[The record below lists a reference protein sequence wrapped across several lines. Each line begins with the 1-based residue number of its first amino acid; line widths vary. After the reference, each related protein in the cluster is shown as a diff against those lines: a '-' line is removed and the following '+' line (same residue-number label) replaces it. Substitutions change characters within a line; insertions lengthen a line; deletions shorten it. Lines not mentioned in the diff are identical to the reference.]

1 MILIAAVVPFSR
13 KRGRSMGMFESARRQ
28 LQEYTG
34 EDETP
39 LDGDTPAWAVSLVIH
54 VAVLV
59 SLSFAG
65 LGTVSQAPKPIAVI
79 ETPFEEE
86 QEVLEIPREVSLDE
100 LVEVDPGSQSDE
112 GFESAESVAQEVAPV
127 SVVAVEM
134 PDLVSDDMTIEPL
147 DVASTGLNYDENLTI
162 KGASGMGETGASG
175 AVDRLTLEI
184 AASLEQRPTVV
195 CWVFDQSV
203 SLAGQRKEIASRL
216 ERVFDELGLTSTA
229 QANELFN
236 LVYAY
241 GKQVTPV
248 IDKPTREVSE
258 VVSAITRIPIDDSGI
273 ENTFTAIA
281 EAAKKA
287 KQIRLSGAERR
298 NVMIINFTDEAGND
312 QKYADA
318 VATFCRAQAM
328 RVFVVGVPAPFGQE
342 KVKMKFVEFDPKY
355 AADEQWAWVEQGPE
369 SLYPEFVDVR
379 PKNSP
384 DEPIDSGFGPF
395 SLSKLCAETGGIYF
409 AVHANR
415 GARGRVS
422 DAATAAMSSQLRY
435 FFDSKVM
442 RDYRP
447 DYLPQAQV
455 DKMLAAN
462 KAKAS
467 LVAAAKAAQ
476 ITPMEAPTMRFP
488 REDDGKLALLLG
500 EAQKKAAVLEP
511 KIDALYGTL
520 AAGVPD
526 RAKIAPEEKRWQAG
540 FDLALGRVL
549 AVKVRT
555 NAYNIMLA
563 QAKAGMKFKN
573 PKNDTWILN
582 PSDDVSQVGS
592 QTERLAK
599 QADEVLR
606 RVVAEHPGTPW
617 AQMAAEELR
626 SPLGYSWEE
635 TYTGVNAPKPGNG
648 NGNPNPGDD
657 KKRML
662 APPQPKRKVNNI

>member
-1 MILIAAVVPFSR
+1 
-13 KRGRSMGMFESARRQ
+13 MGMLESARRR
-28 LQEYTG
+28 LQEFTG

-59 SLSFAG
+59 TLAVAG
-65 LGTVSQAPKPIAVI
+65 LSTVSPAPKQITVI
-79 ETPFEEE
+79 ETPMEEE
-86 QEVLEIPREVSLDE
+86 HEILEIPREVTLDQ
-100 LVEVDPGSQSDE
+100 LVEVDPGSQSE
-112 GFESAESVAQEVAPV
+112 KGFESVESLAQEVSEV

-134 PDLVSDDMTIEPL
+134 PDLISDDMTIEPL
-147 DVASTGLNYDENLTI
+147 DVVSTGLNYNESLTV
-162 KGASGMGETGASG
+162 KGTSGVGETGASG

-184 AASLEQRPTVV
+184 AASLEQRSTVV

-203 SLAGQRKEIASRL
+203 SLSGQRKEIASRL
-216 ERVFDELGLTSTA
+216 ERVFDELGLTSTT

-248 IDKPTREVSE
+248 IDKPTRDVAD
-258 VVSAITRIPIDDSGI
+258 VVAAINRIPVDDSGL

-287 KQIRLSGAERR
+287 KQVRLSGADRR
-298 NVMIINFTDEAGND
+298 NVMIVTFTDEVGND
-312 QKYADA
+312 QQYADS

-328 RVFVVGVPAPFGQE
+328 RVFVVGVPAPFGKTE
-342 KVKMKFVEFDPKY
+342 VKMKFVEFDPKY
-355 AADEQWAWVEQGPE
+355 AADEQWAVVEQGPE
-369 SLYPEFVDVR
+369 SLYPEFVNVR

-384 DEPIDSGFGPF
+384 DDSIDSGFGPF

-415 GARGRVS
+415 DTRGRVNDS
-422 DAATAAMSSQLRY
+422 ATAAMSSQLRY
-435 FFDSKVM
+435 FFDPKVM

-447 DYLPQAQV
+447 DYLPLAQI
-455 DKMLAAN
+455 DKMLLAN
-462 KAKAS
+462 KAKAA
-467 LVAAAKAAQ
+467 LVSAAKAAQ
-476 ITPMEAPTMRFP
+476 VSPMDSPTMRFP

-511 KIDALYGTL
+511 KIEVLYLML

-549 AVKVRT
+549 ALKVRT

-563 QAKAGMKFKN
+563 QAKSGMKFKN

-582 PSDDVSQVGS
+582 PSNEVSQVGS

-617 AQMAAEELR
+617 AQMAAEDLR
-626 SPLGYSWEE
+626 NPLGYSWEE

-648 NGNPNPGDD
+648 NGNPNPVDD

-662 APPQPKRKVNNI
+662 APPAPKRDLKKI

>member
-1 MILIAAVVPFSR
+1 
-13 KRGRSMGMFESARRQ
+13 MGMLESARRQ

-147 DVASTGLNYDENLTI
+147 DVVSTGLNYDENLTI

-216 ERVFDELGLTSTA
+216 ERVFGELGLTSTA

-236 LVYAY
+236 VVYAY

-248 IDKPTREVSE
+248 VDKPTREVSE
-258 VVSAITRIPIDDSGI
+258 VVSAITRIPVDESGI

-298 NVMIINFTDEAGND
+298 NVMIINFTDEVGND
-312 QKYADA
+312 QQYADA

-328 RVFVVGVPAPFGQE
+328 RVFVVGVPAPFGRRD
-342 KVKMKFVEFDPKY
+342 VKMKFVEFDPKY
-355 AADEQWAWVEQGPE
+355 AADEQWAIVEQGPE

-384 DEPIDSGFGPF
+384 DDPIDSGFGPF

-422 DAATAAMSSQLRY
+422 DSATAAMSSQLRY

-648 NGNPNPGDD
+648 NGNPNPVDD

-662 APPQPKRKVNNI
+662 APPQPKRPLKNI

>member
-1 MILIAAVVPFSR
+1 
-13 KRGRSMGMFESARRQ
+13 MGMLESARRQ

-147 DVASTGLNYDENLTI
+147 DVVSTGLNYDENLTI

-216 ERVFDELGLTSTA
+216 ERVFGELGLTSAA

-236 LVYAY
+236 VVYAY

-258 VVSAITRIPIDDSGI
+258 VVSAITRIPIDESGI

-298 NVMIINFTDEAGND
+298 NVMIINFTDEVGND
-312 QKYADA
+312 QQYADA

-328 RVFVVGVPAPFGQE
+328 RVFVVGVPAPFGRRD
-342 KVKMKFVEFDPKY
+342 VKMKFVEFDPKY
-355 AADEQWAWVEQGPE
+355 AADEQWAIVEQGPE

-422 DAATAAMSSQLRY
+422 DSATAAMSSQLRY

-476 ITPMEAPTMRFP
+476 VTPMEAPTMRFP
-488 REDDGKLALLLG
+488 REDDGKLAQLLG

-549 AVKVRT
+549 ALKVRT

-606 RVVAEHPGTPW
+606 RVVSEHPGTPW

-648 NGNPNPGDD
+648 NGNPNPVDD

-662 APPQPKRKVNNI
+662 APPQPKRPLKNI

>member
-1 MILIAAVVPFSR
+1 
-13 KRGRSMGMFESARRQ
+13 MGMLESARRR

-54 VAVLV
+54 VVVLV
-59 SLSFAG
+59 TLAVAG
-65 LGTVSQAPKPIAVI
+65 LSTVSPTPKPITVI
-79 ETPFEEE
+79 ETPVDEE
-86 QEVLEIPREVSLDE
+86 QDILEIPREVTLDQ
-100 LVEVDPGSQSDE
+100 LVEVDPGSQSDA
-112 GFESAESVAQEVAPV
+112 GFESAESLAQEVSEV

-147 DVASTGLNYDENLTI
+147 EVASTGLNYDENLVV

-184 AASLEQRPTVV
+184 ASSLEQRSTVV

-216 ERVFDELGLTSTA
+216 ERVFDELGLTSSA
-229 QANELFN
+229 QAHEMFN

-241 GKQVTPV
+241 GKQVTAV
-248 IDKPTREVSE
+248 VDKPTVDAAE
-258 VVSAITRIPIDDSGI
+258 VVSAINRIPVDESGM

-287 KQIRLSGAERR
+287 KQVRLSGADRR
-298 NVMIINFTDEAGND
+298 NVMIIAFTDEVGND
-312 QKYADA
+312 EQYADS

-328 RVFVVGVPAPFGQE
+328 RVFVVGVPAPFGRRE
-342 KVKMKFVEFDPKY
+342 VKMKFVEFDPKY
-355 AADEQWAWVEQGPE
+355 AADEQWAVVEQGPE
-369 SLYPEFVDVR
+369 SLYPEFVNVR
-379 PKNSP
+379 PKNAP

-422 DAATAAMSSQLRY
+422 DSATAAMSSQLRY

-447 DYLPQAQV
+447 DYLPQAQI
-455 DKMLAAN
+455 DKMLASN

-476 ITPMEAPTMRFP
+476 LSPMEAPTMRFP
-488 REDDGKLALLLG
+488 REDDGKLAMLLG

-511 KIDALYGTL
+511 KIDALYGLL

-549 AVKVRT
+549 ALKVRT

-563 QAKAGMKFKN
+563 QAKSGMKFKN
-573 PKNDTWILN
+573 PKNDTWILK

-599 QADEVLR
+599 QADEALR

-626 SPLGYSWEE
+626 DPLGYAWEE

-662 APPQPKRKVNNI
+662 APPQPKRDVKKI

>member
-1 MILIAAVVPFSR
+1 
-13 KRGRSMGMFESARRQ
+13 MGMLESARRQ

-216 ERVFDELGLTSTA
+216 ERVFGELGLTSTA

-236 LVYAY
+236 VVYAY

-258 VVSAITRIPIDDSGI
+258 VVSAITRIPIDESGI

-298 NVMIINFTDEAGND
+298 NVMIINFTDEVGND
-312 QKYADA
+312 QQYADA

-328 RVFVVGVPAPFGQE
+328 RVFVVGVPAPFGRRD
-342 KVKMKFVEFDPKY
+342 VKMKFVEFDPKY
-355 AADEQWAWVEQGPE
+355 AADEQWAIVEQGPE

-422 DAATAAMSSQLRY
+422 DSATAAMSSQLRY

-648 NGNPNPGDD
+648 NGNPNPVDD

-662 APPQPKRKVNNI
+662 APPQPKRPLKNI

>member
-287 KQIRLSGAERR
+287 KQIRLTGAERR

>member
-1 MILIAAVVPFSR
+1 
-13 KRGRSMGMFESARRQ
+13 MGMLESARRQ

-65 LGTVSQAPKPIAVI
+65 LGTVTQAPKPIAVI

-147 DVASTGLNYDENLTI
+147 DVVSTGLNYDENLTI

-216 ERVFDELGLTSTA
+216 ERVFGELGLTSTA

-236 LVYAY
+236 VVYAY

-258 VVSAITRIPIDDSGI
+258 VVSAITRIPIDESGI

-298 NVMIINFTDEAGND
+298 NVMIINFTDEVGND
-312 QKYADA
+312 QQYADA

-328 RVFVVGVPAPFGQE
+328 RVFVVGVPAPFGRRD
-342 KVKMKFVEFDPKY
+342 VKMKFVEFDPKY
-355 AADEQWAWVEQGPE
+355 AADEQWAIVEQGPE

-384 DEPIDSGFGPF
+384 EDPIDSGFGPF

-422 DAATAAMSSQLRY
+422 DSATAAMSSQLRY

-447 DYLPQAQV
+447 DYLPQAQI
-455 DKMLAAN
+455 DKMLAGN

-476 ITPMEAPTMRFP
+476 LAPMEAPTMRFP
-488 REDDGKLALLLG
+488 REDDGKLAQLLG

-662 APPQPKRKVNNI
+662 APPQPKRPLKNI

>member
-1 MILIAAVVPFSR
+1 
-13 KRGRSMGMFESARRQ
+13 MGMLESARRQ

-100 LVEVDPGSQSDE
+100 LIEVDPGSQSDE

-147 DVASTGLNYDENLTI
+147 DVVSTGLNYDENLTI

-216 ERVFDELGLTSTA
+216 ERVFGELGLTSTA

-236 LVYAY
+236 VVYAY

-258 VVSAITRIPIDDSGI
+258 VVSAITRIPIDESGI

-298 NVMIINFTDEAGND
+298 NVMIINFTDEVGND
-312 QKYADA
+312 QQYADA

-328 RVFVVGVPAPFGQE
+328 RVFVVGVPAPFGRRD
-342 KVKMKFVEFDPKY
+342 VKMKFVEFDPKY
-355 AADEQWAWVEQGPE
+355 AADEQWAIVEQGPE

-422 DAATAAMSSQLRY
+422 DSATAAMSSQLRY

-476 ITPMEAPTMRFP
+476 VTPMEAPTMRFP
-488 REDDGKLALLLG
+488 REDDGKLAQLLG

-555 NAYNIMLA
+555 NAYNIRLA
-563 QAKAGMKFKN
+563 LAKAGMKFKN

-606 RVVAEHPGTPW
+606 RVVSEHPGTPW

-648 NGNPNPGDD
+648 NGNPNPVDD

-662 APPQPKRKVNNI
+662 APPQPKRPLKNI